1 MATTKTS
8 EQLKNNKQITDYKK
22 RKNRNKNIMP
32 FPMCWLK
39 IGRETKN
46 DEDLLHNFIILCQVS
61 IYTEKKRKNHA
72 IPAQLTLFELK

>member
-1 MATTKTS
+1 
-8 EQLKNNKQITDYKK
+8 
-22 RKNRNKNIMP
+22 MP

-61 IYTEKKRKNHA
+61 IYTEKKKKKNHA